1 MYEYAVRDAGLYW
14 YSGTCTRYRCGTQS
28 MAPLRSRHSVSVTA
42 TRKLQRASLSAFAQ
56 NMAQQRKVAQEVV
69 KELAEKRGELDC
81 HEHYHVE
88 EKFFGQNPLE
98 FFEDVGHIVDMYIS
112 DCADE
117 IVNFM
122 KQGRVRPELADRGAD
137 QFVRFV
143 MKAYDPNID
152 RFSMY
157 CLRNLFTVPYDLQ
170 LPLEAL
176 ETTADANRAGTSD
189 AETNLDGDIADLH
202 ARVRAL
208 KSEGQLL
215 KKQCAALDSSA
226 STFEK
231 GADAL
236 LRSTE
241 AFERHGIANIGES
254 MARLMENFNEAHSLE
269 KRANA
274 ISERLEAG
282 PGAASSDSRT
292 MFRPRVERVR
302 DADALA
308 CGFRAHK
315 AAMGSRTIAQLEG
328 LKSSLGVC

>member
-1 MYEYAVRDAGLYW
+1 
-14 YSGTCTRYRCGTQS
+14 
-28 MAPLRSRHSVSVTA
+28 
-42 TRKLQRASLSAFAQ
+42 
-56 NMAQQRKVAQEVV
+56 MAQHRKVAQEVV
-69 KELAEKRGELDC
+69 KELADKRGELDC
-81 HEHYHVE
+81 HDQYHAE
-88 EKFFGQNPLE
+88 AKFFGQNPLE

-170 LPLEAL
+170 LPAEVPETAEAS
-176 ETTADANRAGTSD
+176 EAGATD
-189 AETNLDGDIADLH
+189 AENALDSDIAALH

-226 STFEK
+226 TTFEK

-292 MFRPRVERVR
+292 MFRPRAERVR

-315 AAMGSRTIAQLEG
+315 AAMGSRNIAQLEG
-328 LKSSLGVC
+328 LQSSLGVC